1 MHTKEGA
8 IMVKETKHRRDEKK
22 KPTMS
27 LKERRAKK
35 QEKRQQKFEHR
46 IGGLDEPMTPEW

>member
-1 MHTKEGA
+1 MAKES
-8 IMVKETKHRRDEKK
+8 KHRRDERK

-35 QEKRQQKFEHR
+35 QEKRQQKTEHR
-46 IGGLDEPMTPEW
+46 LDEPVTE

>member
-1 MHTKEGA
+1 MSKEL
-8 IMVKETKHRRDEKK
+8 KHRRDEKK

-35 QEKRQQKFEHR
+35 QEKKMQRQEHQFGER
-46 IGGLDEPMTPEW
+46 VGETIIE